1 MHLAFVL
8 FGINIWLI
16 VAYNI
21 SIVQDA
27 AVECSIPKG
36 KCLGSQSTLR
46 FYLFSH
52 LLPPS
57 PLYFHRGAGSYFAF
71 RNCFLCSTHSS
82 QEGMQRSKPHISPGE
97 LIEAI
102 FTVPARLE
110 EPKLRRYELGANRSR
125 VLDQKPVL
133 KPLEDISTYST
144 DFPVKVTVGSK
155 GILSILLLSFFS
167 EFRLIMHF
175 IRNIVSKSLS
185 SCLLLSLHLKS
196 FAPTY
201 SVKPVTFF

>member
-1 MHLAFVL
+1 
-8 FGINIWLI
+8 
-16 VAYNI
+16 
-21 SIVQDA
+21 
-27 AVECSIPKG
+27 
-36 KCLGSQSTLR
+36 
-46 FYLFSH
+46 
-52 LLPPS
+52 
-57 PLYFHRGAGSYFAF
+57 
-71 RNCFLCSTHSS
+71 
-82 QEGMQRSKPHISPGE
+82 MQRSKPHISPGE